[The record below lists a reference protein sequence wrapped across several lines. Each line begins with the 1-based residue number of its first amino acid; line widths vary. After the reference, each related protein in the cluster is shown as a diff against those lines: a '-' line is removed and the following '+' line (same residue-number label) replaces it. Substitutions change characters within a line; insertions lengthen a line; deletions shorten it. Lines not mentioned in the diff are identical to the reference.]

1 MHVMHELRYSWG
13 ALQCI
18 HVPKAINTGCSC
30 SSEQLVFIVSHVWHL
45 LCLWPS
51 QQNGQLTLQ
60 LYIYNIVQ
68 IRGSYQIHKVAM
80 HIDAEVNLS
89 SV

>member
-1 MHVMHELRYSWG
+1 M
-13 ALQCI
+13 
-18 HVPKAINTGCSC
+18 
-30 SSEQLVFIVSHVWHL
+30 
-45 LCLWPS
+45 PS